1 MGKGFFF
8 FFVYFLYT
16 LGCFLEVPLF
26 INIFLFI
33 HQKEKEQPNFQE
45 GNMVMVY
52 LHKEIFLVG
61 SYSYSKLSKGK
72 IGPYR
77 IISEIAEKIKILRRQ

>member
-1 MGKGFFF
+1 
-8 FFVYFLYT
+8 
-16 LGCFLEVPLF
+16 
-26 INIFLFI
+26 
-33 HQKEKEQPNFQE
+33 
-45 GNMVMVY
+45 MVY

-77 IISEIAEKIKILRRQ
+77 IINKIEENMLIWLICKAYRDGFNI